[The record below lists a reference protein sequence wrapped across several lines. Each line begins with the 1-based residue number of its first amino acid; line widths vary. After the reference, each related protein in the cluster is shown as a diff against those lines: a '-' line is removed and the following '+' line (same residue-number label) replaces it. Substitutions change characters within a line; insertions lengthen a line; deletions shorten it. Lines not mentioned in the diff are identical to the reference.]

1 MKLALFINILL
12 DIDTFYD
19 FIIFASTKYYNV
31 LKVLLLIE
39 ILSNLD
45 KLEVFKN
52 EIVKLQLLIYKLL
65 TYVLRLLPPISVSIK
80 FYLSLRY
87 STRFISILISNESI
101 LKLSIIK
108 LK

>member
-65 TYVLRLLPPISVSIK
+65 IYVLRLSLIISVFIK
-80 FYLSLRY
+80 FSSTSKYLA
-87 STRFISILISNESI
+87 
-101 LKLSIIK
+101 
-108 LK
+108 

>member
-1 MKLALFINILL
+1 MKLALFINLLL

-39 ILSNLD
+39 ILLNFD
-45 KLEVFKN
+45 KLDVFRN

-65 TYVLRLLPPISVSIK
+65 IYVLRLSLIISVFIK
-80 FYLSLRY
+80 FS
-87 STRFISILISNESI
+87 
-101 LKLSIIK
+101 
-108 LK
+108 